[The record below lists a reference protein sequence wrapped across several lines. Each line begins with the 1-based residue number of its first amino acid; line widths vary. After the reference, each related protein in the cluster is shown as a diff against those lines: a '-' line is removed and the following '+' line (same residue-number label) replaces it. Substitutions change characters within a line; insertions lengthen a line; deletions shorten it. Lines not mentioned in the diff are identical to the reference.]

1 MTGPVKNKIN
11 DTAYKGIDNTKKV
24 YASADELKDGI
35 ITAQEAQ
42 KYSGSASVF
51 TTAKENGEK
60 QIDEA
65 IKNSKRLSQENQT
78 NAKSVV
84 QKYLGG
90 VSFSS
95 LLNNWSGFGEIIC
108 KAKILQDG
116 EFEGDV
122 QKKINALVD
131 PRIKSRVESLS
142 QQITTKY
149 KAVLEKALIQAEN
162 ELVGDKDIKNA
173 DGSIPN
179 DGDGYAKLKDL
190 IYKRPADEGKNGEH
204 TEVSTFNSSV
214 KDAKSSATQGYK
226 STVAYLEAN
235 GAKAKTKLVNG
246 QEQTVYKIKDNQG
259 TRYVT
264 VDDAGQVHDLD
275 KNKGF
280 LRSSKFTTMD
290 SIEDAKADAKAYEK
304 ANPNGPQGIHNV
316 KVKVRNVD
324 GQKQSVMT
332 WRDNDGNKHS
342 RVIDHNEETGT
353 NSSTIV
359 HKVNAGGR
367 AKYSSDVSGL
377 SALASKDPND
387 DIQFNDDKHRFQ
399 NGTWTDETGETH
411 ANNVITQHGRMNL
424 DKANTNA
431 ALEKIRGDVLSAG
444 GKYHLPDQNTVNIT
458 LNGHTYTIDKSDNV
472 SANRKIR
479 LIQGEINRLGKQEN
493 IFHLENETVDT
504 KNIVEDDRADTN
516 LAGSHTG
523 EKWRV
528 GSGNVEGVGVDSPQ
542 SHTPHAK
549 GKGKV
554 NSVRYGSNISRTQF
568 AKEGW
573 KASSGRTAENDIL
586 EKMDSEKIKG
596 NEKSVRNLKTA
607 NEFAERFVKAMQAQH
622 TELGGKKYNTEM
634 LAKAIADANPSFF
647 DSQGNMYKNA
657 DFSRLNLP
665 KKLERYE
672 QS

>member
-1 MTGPVKNKIN
+1 MTGPVNNNIN
-11 DTAYKGIDNTKKV
+11 DTAYKGIDNTKKA
-24 YASADELKDGI
+24 YASADKSKDEK

-42 KYSGSASVF
+42 EYSGSASVF
-51 TTAKENGEK
+51 TDAKAKGEQ
-60 QIDEA
+60 QIDDA
-65 IKNSKRLSQENQT
+65 IKNSKRLSQENQG

-90 VSFSS
+90 ISFSS
-95 LLNNWSGFGEIIC
+95 LLNNWSGFGEISYQ
-108 KAKILQDG
+108 AKELQDA

-122 QKKINALVD
+122 QQQINELVD
-131 PRIKSRVESLS
+131 PKIESRVKSLS
-142 QQITTKY
+142 QQITTQY
-149 KAVLEKALIQAEN
+149 KAELDKALIQAEN

-173 DGSIPN
+173 DGTIPT
-179 DGDGYAKLKDL
+179 DGDGYAKLNDL

-214 KDAKSSATQGYK
+214 KDAQSATQGYK
-226 STVAYLEAN
+226 NTVEYLEAN

-290 SIEDAKADAKAYEK
+290 SIEDAKADATAYEK
-304 ANPNGPQGIHNV
+304 ANPDGQKGINDV

-332 WRDNDGNKHS
+332 WRDDDGNKHS
-342 RVIDHNEETGT
+342 RVIDHNEQTGT

-377 SALASKDPND
+377 GALASQSKDD
-387 DIQFNDDKHRFQ
+387 QIMFNDEKHRFQ

-411 ANNVITQHGRMNL
+411 DNNVTTQHGRMKL
-424 DKANTNA
+424 DKANTGLAVDNIIKSA
-431 ALEKIRGDVLSAG
+431 AKSGATATQQG
-444 GKYHLPDQNTVNIT
+444 NIT
-458 LNGHTYTIDKSDNV
+458 EIKFPNGHTYTIDKSDNV
-472 SANRKIR
+472 SANRTMR

-493 IFHLENETVDT
+493 NFSVKNEAVDT
-504 KNIVEDDRADTN
+504 TKVVEDGRADTN

-528 GSGNVEGVGVDSPQ
+528 GSGNVEGVGVDSPAT
-542 SHTPHAK
+542 HTPSAA

-554 NSVRYGSNISRTQF
+554 NSVRYGSNISRAQF
-568 AKEGW
+568 AQEGW

-586 EKMDSEKIKG
+586 ATMDSEAIKG
-596 NEKSVRNLKTA
+596 NGKSVRNLKTA
-607 NEFAERFVKAMQAQH
+607 NEFAERFVKTMQAKH

>member
-1 MTGPVKNKIN
+1 MTGPVNNNIN
-11 DTAYKGIDNTKKV
+11 DTAYKGIDNTKKA
-24 YASADELKDGI
+24 YASADESKDEK

-51 TTAKENGEK
+51 TDAKTKGEQ
-60 QIDEA
+60 QIEDA

-95 LLNNWSGFGEIIC
+95 LLNNWSGFGEISYQ
-108 KAKILQDG
+108 AKNLQDA

-122 QKKINALVD
+122 QQQINALVD
-131 PRIKSRVESLS
+131 PKIKSRVESLS
-142 QQITTKY
+142 QQITTQY
-149 KAVLEKALIQAEN
+149 KAELDKALIQAEN

-173 DGSIPN
+173 DGSISN

-190 IYKRPADEGKNGEH
+190 IYKRPADEGKDGEH

-214 KDAKSSATQGYK
+214 KDAKSTSQGYQN
-226 STVAYLEAN
+226 TVAYLEAN

-290 SIEDAKADAKAYEK
+290 SIEDAKADATAYEK
-304 ANPNGPQGIHNV
+304 ANPDGPKGINDV

-332 WRDNDGNKHS
+332 WRDDDGNKHS
-342 RVIDHNEETGT
+342 RVIDHNEQTGT

-377 SALASKDPND
+377 GALASKDPND

-399 NGTWTDETGETH
+399 NGTWTDEKGETH
-411 ANNVITQHGRMNL
+411 ADNVTTQHGRMKL

-431 ALEKIRGDVLSAG
+431 ALEKIKGDVLSAG
-444 GKYHLPDQNTVNIT
+444 GQYHLPDQNTVNIT

-472 SANRKIR
+472 SANRTMR

-493 IFHLENETVDT
+493 NFSVKNETVDT
-504 KNIVEDDRADTN
+504 TKVVEDGRADTN

-528 GSGNVEGVGVDSPQ
+528 GSGNVEGVGVDSPAT
-542 SHTPHAK
+542 HTPSAA

-554 NSVRYGSNISRTQF
+554 NSVRYGSNISRAQF
-568 AKEGW
+568 AQEGW

-586 EKMDSEKIKG
+586 ATMDSADIKG
-596 NEKSVRNLKTA
+596 NGKSVRNLKTA
-607 NEFAERFVKAMQAQH
+607 NEFAERFVKTMQAKH